1 MTKRLT
7 KTQKTALIAWISEGI
22 TPGEINTRA
31 RAFTKPFDVSRET
44 VNYYRKQC
52 QVDVKEII
60 KREHKTAM
68 ETGLA
73 LKAMRI
79 SKLKRLAR
87 RLEKDLLT
95 AEDKLWIAGKYGKS
109 FNAGEVDQY
118 RGILDDIAKELGERS
133 ARVDVTTSGPIEVRF
148 IKSE

>member
-1 MTKRLT
+1 
-7 KTQKTALIAWISEGI
+7 
-22 TPGEINTRA
+22 
-31 RAFTKPFDVSRET
+31 
-44 VNYYRKQC
+44 
-52 QVDVKEII
+52 VKEII

-109 FNAGEVDQY
+109 FNAGESTNTVASWT
-118 RGILDDIAKELGERS
+118 ILPRS
-133 ARVDVTTSGPIEVRF
+133 WVSDLPGWM
-148 IKSE
+148 